1 MKNFIAYKSLES
13 YQRELVDTA
22 ARYALDY
29 HCGQGCPLYALVSTG
44 AIVPGVDGALSRAM
58 ELADDV
64 DAIAA
69 MGELRDALDGED
81 DELTEAYNDMCDI
94 AAGCD
99 GDCVGCGACRTQR
112 AQGSTEREKF
122 CAD

>member
-29 HCGQGCPLYALVSTG
+29 HVGQGCPLYALVSTG
-44 AIVPGVDGALSRAM
+44 AIVPGVDSALSRAM

-69 MGELRDALDGED
+69 MGELRDALDGGD
-81 DELTEAYNDMCDI
+81 DELTEAYSDMCDI

-99 GDCVGCGACRTQR
+99 GNCVGCGACRPQR
-112 AQGSTEREKF
+112 AQRPMEREKF